1 MRSVPTVEMVD
12 FLIDVYDALEKAY
25 WADIESDAQH
35 SRVPYEGKFCRGW
48 LVDAERMVKDKL
60 EELTTS
66 TKEA

>member
-12 FLIDVYDALEKAY
+12 FLIDVKDALEKAY
-25 WADIESDAQH
+25 WADIESEVQH

-48 LVDAERMVKDKL
+48 LVDAERMVNDKL
-60 EELTTS
+60 EELTTD